1 MSKTDFKGD
10 VLIHSTND
18 GGEIDVEDGLILD
31 CNTFSTAVY
40 ISLFGGNKDDDAG
53 RSKETWW
60 GNLIPGTVENE
71 RVVSHFQAV
80 ICGLPLTSGNLKKA
94 QTAAELDLKWLKDEG
109 IADSVTVTLKAEDV
123 KRVCASVE
131 ITKDGTSLFESSY
144 YFEWEGA
151 RNGLR

>member
-10 VLIHSTND
+10 VYIHSTND

-40 ISLFGGNKDDDAG
+40 ISLFGGNIDDDAG

-60 GNLIPGTVENE
+60 GNLIPGTNENE
-71 RVVSHFQAV
+71 RIISQFQAI
-80 ICGLPLTSGNLKKA
+80 ICGFPLTSGNLQKA
-94 QTAAELDLKWLKDEG
+94 QAAAGRDLAWLKDEG
-109 IADSVTVTLKAEDV
+109 IADNVTVLLKAEDV
-123 KRVCASVE
+123 RRVCVSVE
-131 ITKDGTSLFESSY
+131 AQKDGSTVFESSY

-151 RNGLR
+151 KNGLR